1 MPPRVVLRSRAASST
16 SAVSSL
22 AALRSETCFRS
33 SAIAAVRFV
42 TAPVVRERLRSPR
55 LRSDSSTEALLL
67 SRTSRALAVLC
78 LLLEARPALVADLV
92 VASREEVAD
101 VVVLVHAHR
110 LAVCLQ
116 DFGDHLGEGPPVA
129 KAFEDARDVFVH
141 RPPPGRG
148 DFLDPVREPEREPV
162 IQVNIMKYAVRN
174 LETGVGTRVGR
185 WVDRSVSSRSDE
197 AADEGTFEAAAGSAP
212 RIQRVAPM
220 PSARRERRAD
230 ACASSRPPAPNH

>member
-1 MPPRVVLRSRAASST
+1 MPPRVVFRSRAASST
-16 SAVSSL
+16 FAVSWF
-22 AALRSETCFRS
+22 AAVRSESCLRS
-33 SAIAAVRFV
+33 SAIAAVRLV
-42 TAPVVRERLRSPR
+42 TALVVRERLRSPR

-110 LAVCLQ
+110 FAVCLQ

-162 IQVNIMKYAVRN
+162 GDDCFFVGHGVLGHALPCMTLRN
-174 LETGVGTRVGR
+174 TSQQHEGWGAYPRNRKGKKGR
-185 WVDRSVSSRSDE
+185 SIGRSIGFQS
-197 AADEGTFEAAAGSAP
+197 
-212 RIQRVAPM
+212 
-220 PSARRERRAD
+220 ER
-230 ACASSRPPAPNH
+230 